1 MKKRA
6 ERRQLAECS
15 SYDAAW
21 ITQHLIVAQ
30 KNERERKRREK
41 RTSEARAVGRAREG
55 TEGYERRWN
64 GDDGEGR
71 TGEGVGGGGN
81 GDVLAKVTAGNAV
94 YVRRSKVACRVAE
107 LFSFSRSIFP
117 SALSLPLPSCSLR
130 CRHPLL
136 LVRPFVS
143 ISLFLSLLSDPAA
156 RRRLQECT
164 KCTALTDARPHS
176 TASTYLLRPF
186 ASLRSSLFF
195 SLSLSF
201 RGPSFLFSLVGYS
214 ASAGHS
220 RILYIVLPPPPP
232 PPSSLPLPGTVR
244 FSTTVWWC
252 VSSLH
257 ALDRTIVRT
266 TEHASTHAY
275 YVRTR
280 YAEEA
285 RCRCSGYIPGRTSRR
300 VLTAFVLAPSR
311 RAFSFSLLFEVFFVS
326 FDRASFY
333 VPVLDDPHLGTRIPY
348 CRLSIW

>member
-143 ISLFLSLLSDPAA
+143 ISLLLSLLSDPEA

-164 KCTALTDARPHS
+164 KCTALTDARPRS

-195 SLSLSF
+195 SLLSQ
-201 RGPSFLFSLVGYS
+201 S
-214 ASAGHS
+214 
-220 RILYIVLPPPPP
+220 
-232 PPSSLPLPGTVR
+232 
-244 FSTTVWWC
+244 
-252 VSSLH
+252 
-257 ALDRTIVRT
+257 
-266 TEHASTHAY
+266 
-275 YVRTR
+275 
-280 YAEEA
+280 
-285 RCRCSGYIPGRTSRR
+285 
-300 VLTAFVLAPSR
+300 
-311 RAFSFSLLFEVFFVS
+311 FVS
-326 FDRASFY
+326 FFPGRLLRLRGPLSHPLHRSAAAAVVAAATPGNGPLFYHRVVVRLFSPRPRSYDRTY
-333 VPVLDDPHLGTRIPY
+333 D
-348 CRLSIW
+348 